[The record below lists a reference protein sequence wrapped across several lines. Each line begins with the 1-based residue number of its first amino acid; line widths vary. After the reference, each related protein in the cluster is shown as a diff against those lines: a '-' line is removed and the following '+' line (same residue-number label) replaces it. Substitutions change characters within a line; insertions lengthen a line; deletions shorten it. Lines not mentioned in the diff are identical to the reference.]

1 MVFDPEKISLI
12 VAGAKVTGY
21 ADGSKVSAEHNK
33 DAVTPTT
40 GIQGDTVYALN
51 ADRSGTI
58 KFTLFGSSASLV
70 RLRRLAQD
78 RAQVAVTLRNAN
90 DDGGFII
97 SHQDCRILKVPKFGA
112 ATTAAPLRS
121 LSTSRRWCSE
131 TDGPQARHPAAAGA
145 FTEIQRGGHGDMP
158 SEHSR
163 KVV

>member
-78 RAQVAVTLRNAN
+78 RCAGGCHAAQRKRRRRLH
-90 DDGGFII
+90 
-97 SHQDCRILKVPKFGA
+97 HQPSGLPHPESPEVRG
-112 ATTAAPLRS
+112 
-121 LSTSRRWCSE
+121 RR
-131 TDGPQARHPAAAGA
+131 R
-145 FTEIQRGGHGDMP
+145 QRLH
-158 SEHSR
+158 
-163 KVV
+163 

>member
-58 KFTLFGSSASLV
+58 KFTLFGSSASPV

-97 SHQDCRILKVPKFGA
+97 SHQDCRILKVPKF
-112 ATTAAPLRS
+112 
-121 LSTSRRWCSE
+121 E
-131 TDGPQARHPAAAGA
+131 
-145 FTEIQRGGHGDMP
+145 GGDDSGSIEVSIYVPTMVFRD
-158 SEHSR
+158 
-163 KVV
+163 